1 MFIVFYAFGWI
12 DIIGFSWTINDLS
25 GYLYGAAYIIISML
39 SVSFMEE
46 VFIRGYLFQITKR
59 RFGLLVT
66 VIVTSLIFGIL
77 NIGNPTGTTW
87 GIYVIPVTLSLV
99 GLLFAQSLLVYQ
111 SLWAAIGLH
120 FAWNTFLYGVFN
132 LNGGAWSLLFV
143 TEIEGPAVFA
153 GIPNSSFGPEVS
165 ILGVVVM
172 F

>member
-1 MFIVFYAFGWI
+1 M
-12 DIIGFSWTINDLS
+12 
-25 GYLYGAAYIIISML
+25 
-39 SVSFMEE
+39 
-46 VFIRGYLFQITKR
+46 
-59 RFGLLVT
+59 T